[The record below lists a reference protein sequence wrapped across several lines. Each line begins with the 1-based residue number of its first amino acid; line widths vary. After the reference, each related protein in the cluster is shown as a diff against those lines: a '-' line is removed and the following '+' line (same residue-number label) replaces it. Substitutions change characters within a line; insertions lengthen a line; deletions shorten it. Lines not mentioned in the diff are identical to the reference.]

1 MTNIRITEIEN
12 GATIQQLNQA
22 GIEVVNIVGSLRLER
37 ELDLE
42 ELSDDLENTSY
53 HPETYS
59 SLIFRPPEHNISILT
74 PRSGKLAIVG
84 AKSPQDLVEGAD
96 LFINRLQDLGIQI
109 NRDSNEILVQNIVG
123 KFDLG
128 EELDLSVIS
137 LSFGLQNVEYEPEQ
151 FPGMIYK
158 KDGKPTVMLFR
169 TGKGTII
176 GANSYR
182 ELLSRYHSFR
192 DELADVKEDID
203 ASNDQPI
210 VQEK

>member
-1 MTNIRITEIEN
+1 MTNVRITEIEN
-12 GATIQQLNQA
+12 GVPLQQLNQA

-42 ELSDDLENTSY
+42 ELADDLEHTSY

-84 AKSPQDLVEGAD
+84 AKSPQDLLEGAD
-96 LFINRLQDLGIQI
+96 VFLKKLESLGVQI
-109 NRDSNEILVQNIVG
+109 NKEASEILVQNIVG
-123 KFDLG
+123 KFELD

-137 LSFGLQNVEYEPEQ
+137 LGFGLESVEYEPEQ
-151 FPGMIYK
+151 FPGLIYK
-158 KDGKPTVMLFR
+158 KDDEPTVMLFR
-169 TGKGTII
+169 TGKGTIT

-192 DELADVKEDID
+192 DELADVKEHID
-203 ASNDQPI
+203 SSNSQSI
-210 VQEK
+210 GQEK